1 VFLVLGTSK
10 KFILVYEVQAQEE
23 LDEQFARQLMLEEQ
37 QQVQQRQQQYRPR
50 SSRIQG
56 QSQQQSQQQQIGSPV
71 GGKDTMAE
79 IQEQVSKYAE
89 SMYKRWRYINVY

>member
-1 VFLVLGTSK
+1 MFLVFGTSK

-37 QQVQQRQQQYRPR
+37 QQVQQRQQQYHPR

-56 QSQQQSQQQQIGSPV
+56 QSQQQLQQQQIGSPPV

-89 SMYKRWRYINVY
+89 SMYKRWRY

>member
-1 VFLVLGTSK
+1 M
-10 KFILVYEVQAQEE
+10 YEVQAQEE

-37 QQVQQRQQQYRPR
+37 QQVQQRQQQYHPR

-56 QSQQQSQQQQIGSPV
+56 QSQQQLQQQQIGSPV

-89 SMYKRWRYINVY
+89 SMYKRWRY

>member
-1 VFLVLGTSK
+1 M
-10 KFILVYEVQAQEE
+10 YEVQAQEE